1 MHYGHD
7 DGGDDDVVDG
17 DDGGVVGEDD
27 DDYAGDDGNRISFN
41 LFSITPSLG
50 VNGYSGNNDMEINFS
65 IIRCQSVEK
74 HGGYCKD
81 GVDDNNQN

>member
-7 DGGDDDVVDG
+7 DGGDDDVGDG
-17 DDGGVVGEDD
+17 DDGGVVGDDD

-41 LFSITPSLG
+41 LFFH
-50 VNGYSGNNDMEINFS
+50 YS
-65 IIRCQSVEK
+65 IIRCQRVLWSWWHGNQLLHNKMSDK

-81 GVDDNNQN
+81 GVEDDNQN